1 MKFLFCASRLMTA
14 AEVRERCKEARE
26 NRDLLLALEIE
37 IRHQIYLKNKKA
49 AS

>member
-1 MKFLFCASRLMTA
+1 MKFLYCASKMMKA
-14 AEVRERCKEARE
+14 SEVRQHCKEIRE
-26 NRDLLLALEIE
+26 NPDLLLALEIE